1 MTTDL
6 TPTELARALAAR
18 RQTVAGACAV
28 CGTPFVGL
36 RRRKYCSERCK
47 QAAKNARAAWRGRPT
62 GSKERR
68 QRVG

>member
-18 RQTVAGACAV
+18 RQTVTGACAV

-47 QAAKNARAAWRGRPT
+47 QAAKNARATPTAPT
-62 GSKERR
+62 GSRERR